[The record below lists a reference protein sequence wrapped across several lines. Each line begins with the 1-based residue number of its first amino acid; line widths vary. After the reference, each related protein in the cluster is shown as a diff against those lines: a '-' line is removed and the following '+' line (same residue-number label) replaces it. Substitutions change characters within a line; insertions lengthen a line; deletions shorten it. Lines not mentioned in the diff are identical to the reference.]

1 MWMLT
6 LLSLN
11 KHAAHCEYTCAN
23 RGLYFGV
30 MVQSVCASVRISEP
44 FGMAPFSLSFLC
56 LLLLDFQLDY
66 GGIVCLIFIDYNCL
80 SCEGGG
86 LFFYLYTQYSASQS
100 TALHVRCCGRRDK
113 DGHLNSFC
121 VTIFLF

>member
-6 LLSLN
+6 LLSLS

-80 SCEGGG
+80 GCEGGG
-86 LFFYLYTQYSASQS
+86 LFDFFFIYTRSTVRLKVQLYMFVAVAEETK
-100 TALHVRCCGRRDK
+100 TV
-113 DGHLNSFC
+113 
-121 VTIFLF
+121 I